1 MLLDFWAV
9 WCGPCIEETPFLKE
23 TYETFKSD
31 ERFAVLG
38 LSLDPKEDAPRE
50 YAKKND
56 LNWTQGFLG
65 DWSKT
70 QIPAEFGV
78 EGIPAIFLIGPDG
91 KVVSSNLR
99 GAGIKSAV
107 ATALGKK

>member
-1 MLLDFWAV
+1 M
-9 WCGPCIEETPFLKE
+9 
-23 TYETFKSD
+23 
-31 ERFAVLG
+31 LG

-70 QIPAEFGV
+70 QIPGRVRRRGNSSDLSYRARWKSRFFELARCWHQERGGHNTRKEV
-78 EGIPAIFLIGPDG
+78 TPDG
-91 KVVSSNLR
+91 
-99 GAGIKSAV
+99 I
-107 ATALGKK
+107 